1 MNREVKVLEMCSPD
15 FFPDVNP
22 KGKPDRPEKSSED
35 YEDPDEECPVC
46 SVLVC
51 NHDMNQ
57 IVSCA
62 LSEIRR
68 GGIK

>member
-1 MNREVKVLEMCSPD
+1 MSSQD

-22 KGKPDRPEKSSED
+22 EGKPDKPEKLIENYD
-35 YEDPDEECPVC
+35 DEELEEECPVC

-62 LSEIRR
+62 LNEIRR
-68 GGIK
+68 GEIK